1 MARGGARP
9 GAGRKRKDPELK
21 KLAGTWRKDR
31 ELVPAGAGATA
42 AVPAAGDGPAP
53 MIAPLHLSDLAQLI
67 FRDVAGMLEAQHRA
81 APEYAQH
88 VALLAQRLEQVQR
101 WQAVL
106 ETEGD
111 TFATKSVKTI
121 MKGGKVEHVIS
132 TMVRARP
139 EVAMLADA
147 MRQAQ
152 SLIGELMLNP
162 SAALRIASGHKPEAG
177 AFDEF

>member
-1 MARGGARP
+1 
-9 GAGRKRKDPELK
+9 
-21 KLAGTWRKDR
+21 
-31 ELVPAGAGATA
+31 
-42 AVPAAGDGPAP
+42 
-53 MIAPLHLSDLAQLI
+53 MIAPIHLSDLAQLI
-67 FRDVAGMLEAQHRA
+67 FRDIAGMLEQQGRA

-111 TFATKSVKTI
+111 TFASKAVK
-121 MKGGKVEHVIS
+121 KVDGATFVS

-139 EVAMLADA
+139 EVAMLSDA

-152 SLIGELMLNP
+152 SLIAELMLNP
-162 SAALRIASGHKPEAG
+162 SAALRIASGHKPQAG
-177 AFDEF
+177 AFDDF